1 MCLCTI
7 VMKFRFLITVPYIP
21 INLTQIYTHW
31 YFDYFHST
39 FCSFI
44 SPNSSS
50 LFLYSRFFFWTMAKL
65 LLIILWKEKRKN
77 HVKNDGHCCF
87 SIIYFLSSSSFV
99 WICGWVCVCVCMWGK
114 LRFCP
119 AFHSLFICWYH
130 ICIYCTIFESFSC
143 STGLSRNLWK
153 SSGSYRFSL
162 KMLMVC
168 KWINFF
174 LPIWIIMQVTPG
186 KKYKQQYC

>member
-1 MCLCTI
+1 
-7 VMKFRFLITVPYIP
+7 MKRKEK
-21 INLTQIYTHW
+21 
-31 YFDYFHST
+31 
-39 FCSFI
+39 
-44 SPNSSS
+44 NSRQKWWAL
-50 LFLYSRFFFWTMAKL
+50 LFLYNLFSLVFFFCM
-65 LLIILWKEKRKN
+65 N
-77 HVKNDGHCCF
+77 
-87 SIIYFLSSSSFV
+87 V
-99 WICGWVCVCVCMWGK
+99 WLCVCVCMWGK

-162 KMLMVC
+162 KMVMVC

-186 KKYKQQYC
+186 KKNTYNNIANTIYKLNYGELCAAKTKTIITALERSK